1 LTFRESYKLLVVRLQ
16 PLFGGGETISIARIL
31 YEDLFDM
38 MSPSTN
44 NDRMTPL
51 QINTFEDAVRRLRDG
66 EPIDYIT
73 GIKEFYGRRFRVDS
87 SVLIPRPE
95 TEELVSWILE
105 DLSKSKA
112 QSIIDIGTGSGCI
125 PITLDLESSRLHHVQ
140 GVDISEPALII
151 ARANNDKLQSQ
162 VSFSKLD
169 VLNDDFDAGF
179 EVDVIISNPPYIL
192 SSERELMN
200 EQVLGH
206 EPSIAL
212 FTDGDDPLIFYRK
225 INKMAKKHLKSN
237 GTLYYEISALHKV
250 AMMDLMKEDGFHN
263 VEIRKDMSGNWR
275 MIKASNP

>member
-1 LTFRESYKLLVVRLQ
+1 MTFRESYKLLVVRLQ